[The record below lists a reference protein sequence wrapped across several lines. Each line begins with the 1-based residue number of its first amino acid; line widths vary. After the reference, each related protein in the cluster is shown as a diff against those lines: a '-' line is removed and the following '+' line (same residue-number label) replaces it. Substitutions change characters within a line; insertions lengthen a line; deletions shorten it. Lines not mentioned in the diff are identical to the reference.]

1 MLNMGILYLPLLFR
15 TENKTEQ
22 MWKYS
27 KKGVRDMK
35 KKSLR
40 ILSLIVAIVMVVA
53 MLPLSALADETGPKR
68 RVGVVVYGAELT
80 AVLTNIEKSFKDG
93 VASIE
98 NGDAEAAVENTKNSL
113 ETLVELATSF
123 TTGAIDGTG
132 FSVPDLDLEVKDKD
146 GITYS
151 MTEQPVEI
159 FTQTTEMDL
168 PLEQD
173 LEERLD
179 LLDTDI
185 KDLKTVL
192 KDWKPIKEEIDIVG
206 INGKIHDLSDNINAI
221 DFQVLADQISGV
233 VNKLVGDLAKVSGLE
248 GKLYRTYVVDK
259 ELTVGETYTAYI
271 KGFTDTD
278 ENDNP
283 VTRDGYIVYNDG
295 LTKEEGGSMFNTT
308 RSFSFEVNARGR
320 FHHEIQFVGPKAGI
334 EGTLVLDENFT
345 KAYDNMVKGVN
356 DLIKLLSDTRSWLSD
371 SEIASLIK
379 KVLSGLF
386 DAEELI
392 NWFETRTFMPL
403 KQSDEIDKHY
413 EFTFPGIWCAEY
425 DAGFSFRNVDVG
437 ENPIEGSK
445 FLLINRQELLDVL
458 KFMKDL
464 GKDAFMGALTATF
477 GGDYTYE
484 GGDTITYEGITD
496 LYTQLLKT
504 EEGEISLDY
513 ETAYAIVKTYL
524 GVIVDMNLF
533 DRVIEKDPDDIFCPL
548 KLKYPIPAIL
558 EAESDKNGIV
568 TFSKSS
574 NKTLSWILELLPT
587 IGEYATKAMATVIK
601 DGESNSAEMV
611 VELLTLL
618 NNYSAKMAGI
628 VSGAVNVLVYP
639 FAQRLGL
646 VGPKLASG
654 QYLMFQTSVPDGY
667 YRNPLAYTMDLSW
680 DNGKW
685 EYVTAADLG
694 IIAPYF
700 AEGFYDFV
708 RDTTVAGTIDKFLS
722 QGRGEETTVLS
733 DILNGKINVTE
744 KASAAAMGALT
755 AFAAQIGY
763 ENLGADKLF
772 ATKSDFISDMNKYL
786 IQNGETAQNL
796 IVYLNRTAMRSKTGY
811 TGKVDDGWYFYN
823 VNKSPTTTATKLI
836 NKATTDL
843 VNATAVEIRKPVVQK
858 VGDTVQSIVE
868 KVGTHIETNVKKV
881 QDQIKNSIGQAIKS
895 IAEKAIDSVKTSIV
909 NFFKGIFA

>member
-278 ENDNP
+278 ENNNP

-320 FHHEIQFVGPKAGI
+320 FDHEIQFVGPKAGI

-345 KAYDNMVKGVN
+345 KAYDN
-356 DLIKLLSDTRSWLSD
+356 I
-371 SEIASLIK
+371 
-379 KVLSGLF
+379 
-386 DAEELI
+386 
-392 NWFETRTFMPL
+392 
-403 KQSDEIDKHY
+403 
-413 EFTFPGIWCAEY
+413 
-425 DAGFSFRNVDVG
+425 
-437 ENPIEGSK
+437 
-445 FLLINRQELLDVL
+445 
-458 KFMKDL
+458 
-464 GKDAFMGALTATF
+464 
-477 GGDYTYE
+477 
-484 GGDTITYEGITD
+484 
-496 LYTQLLKT
+496 
-504 EEGEISLDY
+504 
-513 ETAYAIVKTYL
+513 
-524 GVIVDMNLF
+524 
-533 DRVIEKDPDDIFCPL
+533 
-548 KLKYPIPAIL
+548 
-558 EAESDKNGIV
+558 
-568 TFSKSS
+568 
-574 NKTLSWILELLPT
+574 
-587 IGEYATKAMATVIK
+587 
-601 DGESNSAEMV
+601 
-611 VELLTLL
+611 
-618 NNYSAKMAGI
+618 
-628 VSGAVNVLVYP
+628 
-639 FAQRLGL
+639 
-646 VGPKLASG
+646 
-654 QYLMFQTSVPDGY
+654 
-667 YRNPLAYTMDLSW
+667 
-680 DNGKW
+680 
-685 EYVTAADLG
+685 
-694 IIAPYF
+694 
-700 AEGFYDFV
+700 
-708 RDTTVAGTIDKFLS
+708 
-722 QGRGEETTVLS
+722 
-733 DILNGKINVTE
+733 
-744 KASAAAMGALT
+744 
-755 AFAAQIGY
+755 
-763 ENLGADKLF
+763 
-772 ATKSDFISDMNKYL
+772 
-786 IQNGETAQNL
+786 
-796 IVYLNRTAMRSKTGY
+796 
-811 TGKVDDGWYFYN
+811 
-823 VNKSPTTTATKLI
+823 
-836 NKATTDL
+836 
-843 VNATAVEIRKPVVQK
+843 
-858 VGDTVQSIVE
+858 
-868 KVGTHIETNVKKV
+868 
-881 QDQIKNSIGQAIKS
+881 
-895 IAEKAIDSVKTSIV
+895 
-909 NFFKGIFA
+909 